1 MAGSGVDGGDAC
13 ADLSDALSEPPGS
26 LGIMGGSGYARTMRR
41 ILALSSLVAIFVTIS
56 RAAVA
61 DQPSPEATRACFDA
75 ARAWLRGAGAAP
87 LKQAENAGQKP
98 SVPSLPEVDCSAA
111 AVVIRLDGRP
121 IGHATR
127 AGPGT
132 ALAGSCLAEAW
143 AMAMADRRIEAL
155 PTALRDRLGERVTLE
170 LELAGRPEPLVGE
183 RLDALAARVDPALE
197 AFAIRNGDRWAF
209 AMPCVLQARN
219 QAPRLNYLA
228 LGVAREAGLDPA
240 ASRDLRLPD
249 GAAAYRATTRRLAQ
263 PSFDADPF
271 ESWRGAPLADPSSS
285 DADRVRA
292 MASRLADHLEQRWPN
307 SEGLPAEAAASVEA
321 LGPRASYQPS
331 SATWPSPVSPPA
343 DQALAA
349 LAMAR
354 WSRMPGLDP
363 EAQRRARAFARRT
376 LASLRQV
383 EAQESD
389 PRGDVAA
396 LSCVMLAARD
406 LDAGDPAWADSSTR
420 DWLGQLAQ
428 ALRTSSEGDALPQ
441 GAAAAMACAA
451 LGEAAPDALRR
462 RAWDPEQPERAL
474 QSTPWLADRLPPDAA
489 PAWKDALEQL
499 LAAQC
504 TSWSAPSGPRD
515 ADGGWGGSAAMPRP
529 TAASAKVTLALAT
542 ALGRPELLDAQQ
554 RSEAIRSLRR
564 SLRFLRQLQVDE
576 AGCHAF
582 RDPARALGGV
592 RAAPWDSDQ
601 PMAASAYAL
610 LACVAADPSLRD
622 QGSPSRAP

>member
-1 MAGSGVDGGDAC
+1 
-13 ADLSDALSEPPGS
+13 
-26 LGIMGGSGYARTMRR
+26 MGGSGYARTMRR

-61 DQPSPEATRACFDA
+61 DEPSSEAALACFDA
-75 ARAWLRGAGAAP
+75 ARGWLRAAAAGSA
-87 LKQAENAGQKP
+87 KP
-98 SVPSLPEVDCSAA
+98 SENKVRETPLPSLPEPECSAA

-121 IGHATR
+121 IGQATR

-132 ALAGSCLAEAW
+132 GLVGACLAEAW
-143 AMAMADRRIEAL
+143 AMALADRRIEAL
-155 PTALRDRLGERVTLE
+155 PPELRDRLGERVTLE

-183 RLDALAARVDPALE
+183 RLDAVAARVDPALQ

-209 AMPCVLQARN
+209 AMPSVLQARN
-219 QAPRLNYLA
+219 QSPHLNYLA

-249 GAAAYRATTRRLAQ
+249 GAAAYRAGTRRLAQ
-263 PSFDADPF
+263 PTFDAGPF
-271 ESWRGAPLADPSSS
+271 ESWRGSRLIDPSVI
-285 DADRVRA
+285 DAAEVRD
-292 MASRLADHLEQRWPN
+292 MAARIAAHLAQRWPN
-307 SEGLPAEAAASVEA
+307 REGLSPEAAASVES
-321 LGPRASYQPS
+321 LGPRAAYQPA

-343 DQALAA
+343 EQALAV

-354 WSRMPGLDP
+354 WSRLPGLEP
-363 EAQRRARAFARRT
+363 EAQRTAHAFATRT

-383 EAQESD
+383 DAQESD
-389 PRGDVAA
+389 PRGDMAA
-396 LSCVMLAARD
+396 IACMMLAARE
-406 LDAGDPAWADSSTR
+406 LDATDPTWADQATR
-420 DWLGQLAQ
+420 AWLEE
-428 ALRTSSEGDALPQ
+428 LRESLKAAIEGDTPPQ

-451 LGEAAPDALRR
+451 LGEAAPESLRQ
-462 RAWDPEQPERAL
+462 RAWDPQQPERAL
-474 QSTPWLADRLPPDAA
+474 QSTPWLSEPWPADAGA
-489 PAWKDALEQL
+489 AWKDALEQL

-504 TSWSAPSGPRD
+504 DSWSAPGGPRD

-529 TAASAKVTLALAT
+529 TAASGKVTLALAT
-542 ALGRPELLDAQQ
+542 ALVTPGLVDAADRPDAL
-554 RSEAIRSLRR
+554 RSLRR

-582 RDPARALGGV
+582 RDPAHALGGL

-610 LACVAADPSLRD
+610 LACVASDPLLRR
-622 QGSPSRAP
+622 QGNASPEP